1 VLSDDELSAA
11 NEKHSGPLMRGKDFN
26 TGLRGVLFEA
36 RHYER
41 MGAAVW
47 PYGWLV
53 LRQTHQHGELGCVLG
68 GSPVSYREI
77 EEETGFKRRTLEC
90 WMRVLRRQ
98 GYIETSTAPGGVIV
112 RITKAKKFAQAVR
125 NSAEGIRE
133 SARGVRKDAV
143 GFTQSRV
150 ANERKSLA
158 NKQVAD
164 RISSS
169 YVVGTIDKEAKTE
182 NPNLSCGKLH
192 KTEQNEKQNRNQHQ
206 NQDQRQNRNAQ
217 SSGLGSNRR
226 QEPYRSQAEIAREQ
240 YIFLQEARMRWAEL
254 RKQREEETRRELYV
268 GTNPDEKG
276 RRL

>member
-1 VLSDDELSAA
+1 
-11 NEKHSGPLMRGKDFN
+11 MRGKDFN

-47 PYGWLV
+47 LYGWLV
-53 LRQTHQHGELGCVLG
+53 LRQTHQHGDLGCVLG
-68 GSPVSYREI
+68 GSPISYREI

-112 RITKAKKFAQAVR
+112 RITKAKKFAQGVR
-125 NSAEGIRE
+125 NSAEGVRD
-133 SARGVRKDAV
+133 SAGGVRKDAV

-150 ANERKSLA
+150 ANEAQRFS
-158 NKQVAD
+158 NQQVAD
-164 RISSS
+164 RIGSS
-169 YVVGTIDKEAKTE
+169 YVARIIDKEAKTE
-182 NPNLSCGKLH
+182 NPSHSCGKLH
-192 KTEQNEKQNRNQHQ
+192 KAEQKPNRTSYQ
-206 NQDQRQNRNAQ
+206 NQNSNPSRL
-217 SSGLGSNRR
+217 SSNQK

-240 YIFLQEARMRWAEL
+240 YLFVREARIRWAEL

-268 GTNPDEKG
+268 GTGPEPE
-276 RRL
+276 RRES